1 MGRGEQSDEQ
11 LLEAWTAGDQRA
23 GAALVARHYEAIARF
38 FAHRLGPDFE
48 DLVQDT
54 FMGFA
59 RGLPSFRRDCSVRIY
74 LFKIAR
80 NKLLMAIRE
89 RMRDRE
95 RFDPSET
102 TMADVDPSASAV
114 LAAGDDEKLLV
125 AALRSLPI
133 DVQIVLELHYW
144 EQLKIH
150 EIAEILDLNVNNI
163 KAKMMRGRKRLHEEM
178 ERLADSKDQL
188 QTTLNRLSG
197 WIVQLR
203 EEIGAEQAEV

>member
-1 MGRGEQSDEQ
+1 MALDRRTDEQ
-11 LLEAWTAGDQRA
+11 LLEAWADGDQRA

-48 DLVQDT
+48 DLVQET

-59 RGLPSFRRDCSVRIY
+59 RGLQSFRRDCSVRIY

-80 NKLLMAIRE
+80 NKLLMAIRN
-89 RMRDRE
+89 RVRDRE

-102 TMADVDPSASAV
+102 TMADVDPSATAV
-114 LAAGDDEKLLV
+114 LAAGDDQKLLV

-133 DVQIVLELHYW
+133 DVQIMLELHYW

-150 EIAEILDLNVNNI
+150 EIAEILDMNINTI
-163 KAKMMRGRKRLHEEM
+163 KAKMMRGRKQLHEEM

-188 QTTLNRLSG
+188 ETTLNRLSQ
-197 WIVQLR
+197 WVVQLR
-203 EEIGAEQAEV
+203 EDLGADA

>member
-1 MGRGEQSDEQ
+1 MHDVERSDEQ
-11 LLEAWTAGDQRA
+11 LLEAWAAGDQRA
-23 GAALVARHYEAIARF
+23 GGALVARHYEPIARF
-38 FAHRLGPDFE
+38 FAYRLGPDFE

-59 RGLPSFRRDCSVRIY
+59 RGLQGFRRDCSVRIY

-80 NKLLMAIRE
+80 NKLLMAIRD

-102 TMADVDPSASAV
+102 TMADVDPSATAV
-114 LAAGDDEKLLV
+114 LAAGDDQKLLV

-133 DVQIVLELHYW
+133 DVQIMLELHYW
-144 EQLKIH
+144 EQLKVH
-150 EIAEILDLNVNNI
+150 EIAEVLDMNVNTT
-163 KAKMMRGRKRLHEEM
+163 KARMMRGRKQLHEEM

-197 WIVQLR
+197 WVARLR
-203 EEIGAEQAEV
+203 EELGFEQAEV

>member
-1 MGRGEQSDEQ
+1 MDHDARTDEQ

-23 GAALVARHYEAIARF
+23 GASLVSRHYEAIARF

-54 FMGFA
+54 FMSFA
-59 RGLPSFRRDCSVRIY
+59 RGLHSFRRDCSVRIY

-80 NKLLMAIRE
+80 NKLLMEIRS

-95 RFDPSET
+95 RFEPGET
-102 TMADVDPSASAV
+102 TMADIDPTATAV

-125 AALRSLPI
+125 AALRSLPV
-133 DVQIVLELHYW
+133 DVQIMLELHYW

-150 EIAEILDLNVNNI
+150 EIAEIVDMNVNTI

-178 ERLADSKDQL
+178 ERLADSKAQL
-188 QTTLNRLSG
+188 DTTLNRLSG
-197 WIVQLR
+197 WIMQLR
-203 EEIGAEQAEV
+203 EELGVEPAQT